1 MASPH
6 ADGHREQLKRI
17 RRPQGLS
24 SPGGA
29 RDDAAPSLLP
39 PMPRRLDV
47 PGLGRIELDE
57 TVFVAR
63 DGPQA
68 AGLLFGRDEASRLCL
83 LTFDLA
89 EQRGSRD

>member
-1 MASPH
+1 
-6 ADGHREQLKRI
+6 
-17 RRPQGLS
+17 
-24 SPGGA
+24 
-29 RDDAAPSLLP
+29 
-39 PMPRRLDV
+39 MPRRLDV

-83 LTFDLA
+83 LTLDLA
-89 EQRGSRD
+89 EQRGL

>member
-17 RRPQGLS
+17 CRPHGLS

-47 PGLGRIELDE
+47 PGLGQIDLDE

-63 DGPQA
+63 DGPHT
-68 AGLLFGRDEASRLCL
+68 AGLLFGRDQASRLCL
-83 LTFDLA
+83 VTLDLA
-89 EQRGSRD
+89 DQKSR

>member
-17 RRPQGLS
+17 CRPQGLS
-24 SPGGA
+24 SPAGA

-39 PMPRRLDV
+39 PTPTPRRLDV
-47 PGLGRIELDE
+47 PGLGQIDLDE
-57 TVFVAR
+57 TVFIAR
-63 DGPQA
+63 DGLQT

-83 LTFDLA
+83 LTLDLA
-89 EQRGSRD
+89 DQKGR